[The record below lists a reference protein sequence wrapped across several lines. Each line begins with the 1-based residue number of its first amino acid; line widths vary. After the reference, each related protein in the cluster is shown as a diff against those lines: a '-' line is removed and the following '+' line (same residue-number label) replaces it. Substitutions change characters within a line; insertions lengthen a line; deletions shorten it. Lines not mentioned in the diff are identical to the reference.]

1 MRDEKGWW
9 KMQKIQLICFPY
21 AGGSASF
28 FRELGEKLQNKIEV
42 TAVEYAGHGT
52 RRKESYYH
60 TFEELVQDMTTT
72 VRKVRNPEIPYA
84 IFGYSMGSVVAY
96 EIWKAF
102 QKQEWELPV
111 HMFVASHRPP
121 HLPLQGNLNAD
132 SSEEEVIEALY
143 NFGGLD
149 PRLVENKRFLDL
161 FIQPVKVDYGLL
173 LQYQIA
179 DIPEKVT
186 CDLTAL
192 YAREDL
198 IGEEVHQWQEYTEG
212 EFTQY
217 EFPGNHFFLKENE
230 KAVGDVILEK
240 LL

>member
-28 FRELGEKLQNKIEV
+28 FRGLGEKLQNKIEV

-96 EIWKAF
+96 GRHFRNRNGNFRFTCLWHPIDHHIFHCREI
-102 QKQEWELPV
+102 
-111 HMFVASHRPP
+111 
-121 HLPLQGNLNAD
+121 
-132 SSEEEVIEALY
+132 
-143 NFGGLD
+143 
-149 PRLVENKRFLDL
+149 
-161 FIQPVKVDYGLL
+161 
-173 LQYQIA
+173 
-179 DIPEKVT
+179 
-186 CDLTAL
+186 
-192 YAREDL
+192 
-198 IGEEVHQWQEYTEG
+198 
-212 EFTQY
+212 
-217 EFPGNHFFLKENE
+217 
-230 KAVGDVILEK
+230 
-240 LL
+240 